1 MDKYIRLKNK
11 FEQIKDKDD
20 AILMSKYMRNLFKFY
35 GVKTDKRRE
44 LYKEFLKEEKSL
56 KTIDWEFLDKC
67 YEDEH
72 REFQYLV
79 FDYLKALDE
88 YLIYED
94 IPKIKKYVKLKQWWD
109 TIDFFDKIIG
119 NIGLTDYRVDAL
131 MLEWSKDEDFWLRRI
146 AIDHQ
151 NGRKEKTNSE
161 LLEKII
167 VNNFGSNEF
176 FINKAIGWSLR
187 EYSKTNRKWVR
198 NFIEKYKDKMSKLSI
213 KEGSKYI

>member
-1 MDKYIRLKNK
+1 MDKYIKLKNK
-11 FEQIKDKDD
+11 FEQIKDKNN

-35 GVKTDKRRE
+35 GIKTDKRRE
-44 LYKEFLKEEKSL
+44 VYKEFLKEEKSL
-56 KTIDWEFLDKC
+56 KTIDWEFLDRC

-79 FDYLKALDE
+79 FDYLKALDK

-94 IPKIKKYVKLKQWWD
+94 IPKIKKYVKSKQWWD

-119 NIGLTDYRVDAL
+119 NIGIIDYRVDAL

-151 NGRKEKTNSE
+151 NGRKEKTNYK
-161 LLEKII
+161 LLEEII
-167 VNNFGSNEF
+167 VNNFGGNEF

-187 EYSKTNRKWVR
+187 EYSKTNPKWVR
-198 NFIEKYKDKMSKLSI
+198 NLIEKYKDKMSKLSI
-213 KEGSKYI
+213 TEGSKYI